1 MVDTPKI
8 FEHIDDEKQINEW
21 LNNLANKS
29 ENFIKDR
36 IIALDALKR
45 IDDLYPNIDIDLA
58 YNEGKYYLV
67 KWEEAE
73 QYWIDKSNI
82 DEIAYYWEYNNQPI
96 EERKAEWI
104 LASWLSQIADFY
116 EQMKEVSKYDKA
128 NEWKLI
134 EEKA

>member
-29 ENFIKDR
+29 EDFIKDR